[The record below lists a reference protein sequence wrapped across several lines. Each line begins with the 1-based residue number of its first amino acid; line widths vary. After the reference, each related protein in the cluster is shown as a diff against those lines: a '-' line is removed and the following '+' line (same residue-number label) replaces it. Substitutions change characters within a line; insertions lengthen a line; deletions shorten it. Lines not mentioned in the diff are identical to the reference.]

1 MTKKIVF
8 YALVMA
14 LIVTLV
20 GNSVAFAASGTPEI
34 TAAAYDNRYGKV
46 TAVFPDH
53 FVLKNLSGVK
63 KTIKVT
69 SSTNVYSVKGVSKTL
84 ADVTVG
90 AWVFTAGV
98 KPTRSTFLAKNI
110 VLTGSTYT
118 TAKYWGGK
126 REWGT
131 VTSVDAAHG
140 IFFMNTSKS
149 GLVKVLA
156 YDPTVFLNPQVNSI
170 SKITVGM
177 KALVAGPLS
186 SNGII
191 MAKIVDAFTP
201 SQ

>member
-1 MTKKIVF
+1 MTKKF
-8 YALVMA
+8 MLYALVMA

-20 GNSVAFAASGTPEI
+20 GTSVAYAASGTPDV

-46 TAVFPDH
+46 TAVFTDH
-53 FVLKNLSGVK
+53 FHLRNLSGVVK
-63 KTIKVT
+63 NILFT
-69 SSTNVYSVKGVSKTL
+69 SSTKVYSVKGVAKTM

-90 AWVFTAGV
+90 AWVFASGI
-98 KPTRSTFLAKNI
+98 KPTRGTFLAKNI
-110 VLTGSTYT
+110 ILTGSTYT
-118 TAKYWGGK
+118 TAKYWSGK

-131 VTSVDAAHG
+131 VTSVDAVHG

-156 YDPTVFLNPQVNSI
+156 YDPTVFLNTQVNSV

-186 SNGII
+186 TNGII
-191 MAKIVDAFTP
+191 MAKIVDAFMP